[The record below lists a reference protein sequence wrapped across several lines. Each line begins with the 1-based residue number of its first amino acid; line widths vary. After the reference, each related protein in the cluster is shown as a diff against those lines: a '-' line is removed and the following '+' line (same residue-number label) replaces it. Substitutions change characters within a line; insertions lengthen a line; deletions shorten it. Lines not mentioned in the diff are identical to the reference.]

1 MAKLD
6 ALESIYA
13 INLLTRLTESIEGY
27 LEDDRSG
34 TEIMEKEIQE
44 AKRLYRK
51 FYRRIK
57 KEQPNR
63 LN

>member
-13 INLLTRLTESIEGY
+13 IDLLTRLTESIEGY

-34 TEIMEKEIQE
+34 TEIMEKEIKE

-51 FYRRIK
+51 FYKRMQ
-57 KEQPNR
+57 KEQTQPA
-63 LN
+63 

>member
-6 ALESIYA
+6 TLESIYT
-13 INLLTRLTESIEGY
+13 IDLLTRLTESIEGY

-34 TEIMEKEIQE
+34 TEIMEKEIKE

-51 FYRRIK
+51 FHKRIQ
-57 KEQPNR
+57 KE
-63 LN
+63 

>member
-6 ALESIYA
+6 TLESIYT
-13 INLLTRLTESIEGY
+13 IDLLTRLTESIEGY

-34 TEIMEKEIQE
+34 TEIMEKEIKE

-51 FYRRIK
+51 FHKRIQ
-57 KEQPNR
+57 KEQALPA
-63 LN
+63 

>member
-51 FYRRIK
+51 FDRRIK
-57 KEQPNR
+57 KEQTQTA
-63 LN
+63 